1 MRGATFDIGLAEGRV
16 LDLIS
21 CLVKR
26 RLAGEIENLWMGQFA
41 CVQMKL
47 FVILHSLY
55 YWEELPDDWR
65 SFLKFQELT
74 DIKDKTSVGGCPLD
88 TCEMDY
94 LTYETH
100 VTATCPSML
109 DKTDT
114 AGTSLKSFRT
124 GHHHQ
129 RDFRKKKKKVSA
141 DDT

>member
-21 CLVKR
+21 CLVER
-26 RLAGEIENLWMGQFA
+26 RLAGQIENLGMGQIRRRTYE
-41 CVQMKL
+41 K
-47 FVILHSLY
+47 
-55 YWEELPDDWR
+55 R

-109 DKTDT
+109 DKT
-114 AGTSLKSFRT
+114 GHCWNIEKLSYRTSPS
-124 GHHHQ
+124 
-129 RDFRKKKKKVSA
+129 RDLRKKKVSA